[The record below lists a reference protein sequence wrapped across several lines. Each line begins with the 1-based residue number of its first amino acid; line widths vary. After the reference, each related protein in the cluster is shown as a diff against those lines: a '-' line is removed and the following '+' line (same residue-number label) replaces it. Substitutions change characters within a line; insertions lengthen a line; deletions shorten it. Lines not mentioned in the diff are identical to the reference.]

1 MGLPLNLSILRMVE
15 EYKRIPRGL
24 LYEKLDAP
32 DTEID
37 KQLTDLQNRGA
48 ITVENDHV
56 VVRGR

>member
-1 MGLPLNLSILRMVE
+1 MNLSILRMVE